1 MWSVDG
7 PERSLMISRT
17 VLSLVLL
24 AAAAPAF
31 AQDID
36 RIPDWKARAQE
47 EDRPIRPTEQLFI
60 SPAGEP
66 FRAPLNEPYPVER
79 WFAHADANHDGAI
92 DHAEF
97 TADQI
102 AFFERLDANHDGLID
117 GFESQTYEKTIV
129 PEIAADTGQRLGPPK
144 GRGFFGF
151 GAKRPSG
158 PVLMGASAYNLLN
171 EPLPDRTGDINFDYK
186 LTRDEALAVAARR
199 FDMLDKNKDGRL
211 TLSELPKTPVQAWF
225 EDRKK

>member
-1 MWSVDG
+1 
-7 PERSLMISRT
+7 MISRT
-17 VLSLVLL
+17 VLCLVLL

-31 AQDID
+31 AEDID

-47 EDRPIRPTEQLFI
+47 EDRPVRPTEQLFI
-60 SPAGEP
+60 SPSGEP
-66 FRAPLNEPYPVER
+66 FRAPLNAPYPVDQ

-92 DHAEF
+92 DRAEF

-117 GFESQTYEKTIV
+117 GFEAQAYEKTIV
-129 PEIAADTGQRLGPPK
+129 PEVAADTGRRLGPLK
-144 GRGFFGF
+144 RRGFFGF
-151 GAKRPSG
+151 GAKQPSG

-171 EPLPDRTGDINFDYK
+171 EPLPDRTGDTNFDFK

-199 FDMLDKNKDGRL
+199 FDMLDKNKDGRIE
-211 TLSELPKTPVQAWF
+211 LSELPKTPVQARF
-225 EDRKK
+225 EDRKKSP

>member
-1 MWSVDG
+1 
-7 PERSLMISRT
+7 MISRT

-24 AAAAPAF
+24 AVAAPAF

-66 FRAPLNEPYPVER
+66 FRAPLNEPYPVGR
-79 WFAHADANHDGAI
+79 WFAHADVNHDGAI
-92 DHAEF
+92 DSAEF

-102 AFFERLDANHDGLID
+102 AFFERLDADHDGLID
-117 GFESQTYEKTIV
+117 GFESQAYERTIV
-129 PEIAADTGQRLGPPK
+129 PEVAADTGQRLGPPK
-144 GRGFFGF
+144 RHGFFWF
-151 GAKRPSG
+151 GAKKPSG

-171 EPLPDRTGDINFDYK
+171 EPLPDRTGDANFDFK

-199 FDMLDKNKDGRL
+199 FGMLDTNKDGRIE
-211 TLSELPKTPVQAWF
+211 LSELPKTPVQTWF